1 MIKFYLFR
9 TVRIVKLV
17 ILPKVGVHL
26 CSAMDIDSI
35 YKPEGP
41 EFEYSRDFYIINN
54 NNVFKLDFLP
64 NHFFREFQV

>member
-1 MIKFYLFR
+1 
-9 TVRIVKLV
+9 
-17 ILPKVGVHL
+17 
-26 CSAMDIDSI
+26 MDIDSI